1 MMKITLFKIAVVLA
15 LMVGALTVSAQQRP
29 SSADQYPPN
38 PPANH
43 VEVRFALG
51 KEAVTCKRFKLTA
64 KGGGRTIL
72 SGSFA
77 SSFSIP
83 PAALSSPDKFDITLQ
98 CGERKWHFPEV
109 LPQAFRQGWWW
120 VGTDYPPL
128 QEMLQNDES
137 LKDALWVKYL
147 IVDPIGGEPF
157 YTDKFCPARLK
168 DQKSGPCYTN

>member
-1 MMKITLFKIAVVLA
+1 MKAILSKIAVVLA
-15 LMVGALTVSAQQRP
+15 LAAWPLTASAQQRP
-29 SSADQYPPN
+29 PVADQYPPN

-51 KEAVTCKRFKLTA
+51 KETVACKRFKLIA

-83 PAALSSPDKFDITLQ
+83 PAALTSPDKIDITLQ
-98 CGERKWHFPEV
+98 CGEHKWHFPEV

-120 VGTDYPPL
+120 VGTDYPPF
-128 QEMLQNDES
+128 QELLQNDKS
-137 LKDALWVKYL
+137 LKDASWVKYL
-147 IVDPIGGEPF
+147 IFDPIGGEPF
-157 YTDKFCPARLK
+157 YTYKFCPARLK
-168 DQKSGPCYTN
+168 EQKPGPCYTD